1 MKESVLKFALSIL
14 LLVGLLGPHT
24 GVLAQDIQYI
34 SDKQYIPVRRG
45 AGNEFKIIH
54 RGLPTGTRLKVS
66 KLSENG
72 EWAEI
77 TTDDGTSGWIRA
89 QYLMKEV
96 PAQQR
101 LDELTR
107 KAQQA
112 GGLTEALQQEVAT
125 LETERDSLLGKVAEY
140 EVQLGEVNDELSQLK
155 QISGKA
161 VQLDTDNRRL
171 VVSSEQLRS
180 QLDTLE
186 AENQRLQDKVDSEDF
201 LNGALAVL
209 LGVIITLVVPRL
221 WPKRRKSSSWA

>member
-1 MKESVLKFALSIL
+1 LKFALPFL
-14 LLVGLLGPHT
+14 LLVGLLGSHHE
-24 GVLAQDIQYI
+24 VQAQDIQYI

-89 QYLMKEV
+89 QYLMREV

-101 LDELTR
+101 LDEITR

-112 GGLTEALQQEVAT
+112 GGLTEALQQELAT
-125 LETERDSLLGKVAEY
+125 LETERDALLGQVAEY
-140 EVQLGEVNDELSQLK
+140 ELQLGTVNDELAQLK

-161 VQLDTDNRRL
+161 VQLDADNRRL

-186 AENQRLQDKVDSEDF
+186 AENQRLQDKVNSEDF

>member
-1 MKESVLKFALSIL
+1 VKFALSFL
-14 LLVGLLGPHT
+14 LLVGLLGSNLE
-24 GVLAQDIQYI
+24 VQAQDIRYI

-54 RGLPTGTRLKVS
+54 RGLPTGTRLTVS
-66 KLSENG
+66 KISENG

-101 LDELTR
+101 LDELTK

-112 GGLTEALQQEVAT
+112 GGLTEALQQDVAT
-125 LETERDSLLGKVAEY
+125 LESERNSLLGKVAEY

-161 VQLDTDNRRL
+161 VQLDADNRRL
-171 VVSSEQLRS
+171 VVSSEELRA
-180 QLDTLE
+180 QLDMLE
-186 AENQRLQDKVDSEDF
+186 AENQRLHDKVDSEDF

>member
-1 MKESVLKFALSIL
+1 MKFALSFL
-14 LLVGLLGPHT
+14 LLVGLLGANLE
-24 GVLAQDIQYI
+24 VQAQDVRYI

-54 RGLPTGTRLKVS
+54 RGLPTGTRLTVS
-66 KLSENG
+66 KISEDG

-101 LDELTR
+101 LDELTK

-112 GGLTEALQQEVAT
+112 GGLTEALQQDVAT
-125 LETERDSLLGKVAEY
+125 LESERDSLLGKVAEY

-161 VQLDTDNRRL
+161 VQLDADNRRL
-171 VVSSEQLRS
+171 VVSSEQLRA
-180 QLDTLE
+180 QLDMLE
-186 AENQRLQDKVDSEDF
+186 AENQRLHDKVDSEDF

>member
-1 MKESVLKFALSIL
+1 VKFALSFL
-14 LLVGLLGPHT
+14 LLVGLLGANLE
-24 GVLAQDIQYI
+24 VQAQDVRYI

-54 RGLPTGTRLKVS
+54 RGLPTGTRLTVS
-66 KLSENG
+66 KISEDG

-77 TTDDGTSGWIRA
+77 TADDGTSGWIRA

-101 LDELTR
+101 LDELTK

-112 GGLTEALQQEVAT
+112 GGLTEALQQDVAT
-125 LETERDSLLGKVAEY
+125 LQSERDSLLGKVAEY

-161 VQLDTDNRRL
+161 VQLDADNRRL
-171 VVSSEQLRS
+171 VVSSEQLRA
-180 QLDTLE
+180 QLDMLE
-186 AENQRLQDKVDSEDF
+186 AENQRLHDKVDSEDF